1 MSYSFQVTA
10 PTKAAAK
17 EAVAAKFDEIV
28 ASQAIHARD
37 KAAALANANAAIDL
51 LVDDAA
57 SHVAVSC
64 SGYVGWRE
72 VLRDDAGNDLHSAS
86 VSASASLV
94 APPAI

>member
-17 EAVAAKFDEIV
+17 AAVAAKLDEVV

-51 LVDDAA
+51 LVDDAS

-64 SGYVGWRE
+64 NGCVGWRE
-72 VLRDDAGNDLHSAS
+72 VLREDVSNDLHSAS
-86 VSASASLV
+86 LSSSASLV
-94 APPAI
+94 APPAT